1 MLPYF
6 FLAVLSPLIHCS
18 PLLPFS
24 SGSAVCSVAWDPAPL
39 SFFITSGASPSCLC
53 SPNYSSLTW
62 LYKAEFPE
70 TGKPLYPSHL
80 ISSPCDPLT
89 AMQQRKNTRGWCG
102 WTRLRNIGEPEFNPW
117 IRKIPWSRKWEL
129 TPVFLPGKSCGQKRL
144 AGDNPWGHKESNT
157 TECLTHTYQ
166 PLPGTVFPASSLLP
180 TLSLSA
186 SGNLLCQ
193 AKRLV

>member
-24 SGSAVCSVAWDPAPL
+24 SGSALCSVAWDPAPL
-39 SFFITSGASPSCLC
+39 SFFITSGASPSCSSCLC

-62 LYKAEFPE
+62 LYKAEFPQ

-102 WTRLRNIGEPEFNPW
+102 WTRLRNIGNG
-117 IRKIPWSRKWEL
+117 SD
-129 TPVFLPGKSCGQKRL
+129 GKESACT
-144 AGDNPWGHKESNT
+144 AGDPSSIPGSGRSPGGGNGNSLQYSCLGNPVDRKDWQATIHGVTKSQT
-157 TECLTHTYQ
+157 R
-166 PLPGTVFPASSLLP
+166 
-180 TLSLSA
+180 LSA
-186 SGNLLCQ
+186 
-193 AKRLV
+193 